1 MPDPVEKITRILQD
15 MLKEGMSPL
24 EVTLMVSQSCREA
37 YGGEWQIEA
46 LNDGGFVVKKTG

>member
-37 YGGEWQIEA
+37 YGGEWRIEA